1 MKTNTIIIT
10 ICLFSQALSG
20 QLMSIKLYEKAFS
33 DTNQIE
39 RTEPRLI
46 DFPDSHKIEAEWAFY
61 FNTFEKLTDLGE
73 DFLSVKSPI
82 KNAYVS
88 FEPNQASPI
97 AHKKEDRQ
105 QDIACKL
112 KLIEWQRTMSNP
124 IIWEE

>member
-10 ICLFSQALSG
+10 ICLFSQALLG
-20 QLMSIKLYEKAFS
+20 QLMSIKPYDKAYPN
-33 DTNQIE
+33 TNQIA

-73 DFLSVKSPI
+73 DFLRVKSPI
-82 KNAYVS
+82 KNTYAS

-97 AHKKEDRQ
+97 ERKEDRQ
-105 QDIACKL
+105 KDIAYKL
-112 KLIEWQRTMSNP
+112 KLIKWQQTMPNS